1 MEARRLSNVAGFAD
15 NAVRRCDSMDIAA
28 LSIGMNQA
36 GLAQTLGVQI
46 LSMVQNEAE
55 TNSAQLVQMMQQ
67 MQQSVQPHLGASLD
81 IRI

>member
-1 MEARRLSNVAGFAD
+1 
-15 NAVRRCDSMDIAA
+15 MDIAA